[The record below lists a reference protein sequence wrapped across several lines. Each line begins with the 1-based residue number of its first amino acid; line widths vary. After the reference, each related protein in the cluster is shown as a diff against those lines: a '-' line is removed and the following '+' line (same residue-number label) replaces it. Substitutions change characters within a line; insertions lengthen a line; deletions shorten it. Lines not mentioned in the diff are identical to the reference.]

1 MVDNSGILLT
11 YYDESLPG
19 GATSGTAT
27 AVRYAV
33 RRGKTVI
40 NLFE

>member
-11 YYDESLPG
+11 YYDESLPH
-19 GATSGTAT
+19 GAVSGTGI

-40 NLFE
+40 NIFE

>member
-11 YYDESLPG
+11 YYDESLPR

-33 RRGKTVI
+33 RRGKNVI
-40 NLFE
+40 NIFV